1 MEIVGECKRKKI
13 GGPGPR
19 VSQSFPVIK
28 SSHSVVKTKK
38 VNARGT
44 VLVCNAIS
52 SSLAPYKKNLN
63 LRDNSLPVAF
73 FVATFDSVIVLGSS
87 VRGRAFVIGGT
98 TKPTIT
104 TK

>member
-13 GGPGPR
+13 GGPDPR

-52 SSLAPYKKNLN
+52 SSLAPYKKISTYEITAF
-63 LRDNSLPVAF
+63 RSL
-73 FVATFDSVIVLGSS
+73 SS
-87 VRGRAFVIGGT
+87 SRRSIRLSFWGRVCVEEPLLSAARQN
-98 TKPTIT
+98 PR
-104 TK
+104 